1 MPAASATLIW
11 TMRKRLPPGW
21 WVVRRT
27 FTKRASTGGNVSVVV
42 GSLNAPGSIEAEPSA
57 SFVKPSV
64 TLADEAQTSTS
75 FIPYIWGSVVMVT
88 EPIRAVSRLKNE
100 ITISTGPGV
109 AGVP

>member
-1 MPAASATLIW
+1 
-11 TMRKRLPPGW
+11 MRKFCPFGG
-21 WVVRRT
+21 WVVKRT
-27 FTKRASTGGNVSVVV
+27 FTNLASTGGNVSVT
-42 GSLNAPGSIEAEPSA
+42 SDRLNALGSKATELSA

-100 ITISTGPGV
+100 ITISVGPGT
-109 AGVP
+109 AGAP